1 MPKTRKAQTYGMQK
15 NVSDQLSMVAH
26 LVQNSCFCIQRKI
39 LIFRET
45 SSYSEQILL
54 YSEKH
59 FHIQGSFIFSEFLC
73 ILKNFMLKE
82 ILLCS
87 VNFLLYS
94 DKFFIFRKKMLYLK
108 KLFIFREN
116 LYVQRKCLYSEKC

>member
-1 MPKTRKAQTYGMQK
+1 MPKTRKAQIYGMQN
-15 NVSDQLSMVAH
+15 NVSDQLSIVAH
-26 LVQNSCFCIQRKI
+26 LVQNSCFCIQTKI

-45 SSYSEQILL
+45 SSYSEEILL

-73 ILKNFMLKE
+73 ILKNFILKE

-94 DKFFIFRKKMLYLK
+94 DKFFIFRKKCC
-108 KLFIFREN
+108 I
-116 LYVQRKCLYSEKC
+116 

>member
-45 SSYSEQILL
+45 SSCSEQILL

-73 ILKNFMLKE
+73 ILKNFILKE

-94 DKFFIFRKKMLYLK
+94 DKFFIFRKKCC
-108 KLFIFREN
+108 I
-116 LYVQRKCLYSEKC
+116 